1 MCLRPECDVNYGQL
15 RQKLTDNS
23 TSRVYISRRPN
34 NIAKQS
40 RYFAAGEIS
49 PNPGAV
55 NPNPSPILLIQA
67 ATLANEVIKS
77 YPIRLR
83 HQIKKQ
89 VQIT

>member
-23 TSRVYISRRPN
+23 TSRVYISGRPN

-49 PNPGAV
+49 PNPV
-55 NPNPSPILLIQA
+55 LLTRTPA
-67 ATLANEVIKS
+67 P
-77 YPIRLR
+77 YY
-83 HQIKKQ
+83 
-89 VQIT
+89 